1 MRLIVVFLF
10 LFGVNSI
17 SGQSLKVVKIL
28 DSNLFELEDGRIV
41 KLAGVDS
48 PQLNNP
54 IPLFAETAKYAVSY
68 NKEVLLKRKVLVET
82 ISKVDS
88 KNYELVYL
96 WLKYPLEDLDLNQ
109 KFLEKGF
116 GKFIYN
122 VDPGKKAVLIE
133 AEKYAAD
140 KYNGIWKYY
149 KPGVYDTL
157 DEDLRG
163 INTSQLIL
171 IDSTRF
177 QKYSGPRS
185 IYSSIPLELL
195 AGSGMTAVFGY
206 LGFLGGIGISALT
219 NPNDRWSILGIG
231 VLSGLAGY
239 IIAFPSGVYM
249 VAKDDNPNLSW
260 LATVGT
266 GVGLSLLTT
275 CVSLIIYKDDGTNSW
290 AWWVAGL
297 SPIIGS
303 LLYVHVFPPAPPTK
317 EELIKQNFG
326 HQKINS
332 FKDYYDATMNFRMEL
347 IRIYF

>member
-68 NKEVLLKRKVLVET
+68 NKEVLLKRKVRVET

-122 VDPGKKAVLIE
+122 VDPGKKAALIG

-140 KYNGIWKYY
+140 KYSGIWKYY
-149 KPGVYDTL
+149 KSGAYDTL
-157 DEDLRG
+157 DEDLRC
-163 INTSQLIL
+163 INTPQLIL

-185 IYSSIPLELL
+185 IYYAIPLELL
-195 AGSGMTAVFGY
+195 AGSASTFITAIFA
-206 LGFLGGIGISALT
+206 GIVYSGLARPSGSSG
-219 NPNDRWSILGIG
+219 D
-231 VLSGLAGY
+231 LSGLAAAFGIAAVGY
-239 IIAFPSGVYM
+239 LIGFPTGVYL
-249 VAKDDNPNLSW
+249 VASHDNPNLSYW
-260 LATVGT
+260 ATLGSSLGLTFLT
-266 GVGLSLLTT
+266 GGISAAITGE
-275 CVSLIIYKDDGTNSW
+275 DGNHFTRYI
-290 AWWVAGL
+290 AGL

-303 LLYVHVFPPAPPTK
+303 LLYVHLFPPAPPTK

-326 HQKINS
+326 QQKINS
-332 FKDYYDATMNFRMEL
+332 FKDYYNAEMNFRMEL